1 MRVKYI
7 RCTGKRHRHLSAHQH
22 AYTNVQTHPCA
33 KRPPPMQACTLH
45 PREHAFPCTYAHGV
59 HAHAQS
65 MRLLPPACGTHSPGS
80 GHPPGHTSIA
90 RYISKRVCTQ
100 TRWHRRAR
108 TRVFT
113 PRARARARTQPPVR
127 TASRKALASLPP
139 PPQRPGVGGG
149 GEQRAGRGS
158 QGPTP
163 TRAVTAAS
171 FPFNPSQPRPL
182 LWQAHQSNEGYV
194 GVRRGGESGRP
205 GTHLALHRCGGDP
218 SGSDFLAAVVTGS
231 PALMWG
237 CATGAEA
244 AAAAAQAPAVRGDV
258 LQRVRRGL
266 TCRYSRDA
274 ILGRS
279 GAWRSSPLTHAEPGG
294 AGLPRGLTHEWG
306 GINVLIQ

>member
-1 MRVKYI
+1 
-7 RCTGKRHRHLSAHQH
+7 
-22 AYTNVQTHPCA
+22 
-33 KRPPPMQACTLH
+33 
-45 PREHAFPCTYAHGV
+45 
-59 HAHAQS
+59 

-80 GHPPGHTSIA
+80 GHPQGHTSIP

-113 PRARARARTQPPVR
+113 PHACARTEPPAR
-127 TASRKALASLPP
+127 TASRKALASPPP
-139 PPQRPGVGGG
+139 PPQRPEVGGG
-149 GEQRAGRGS
+149 GEERAGRGS
-158 QGPTP
+158 RGPTP

-171 FPFNPSQPRPL
+171 FPPLNPSQPRPL

-194 GVRRGGESGRP
+194 GVGRGGEPGRS

-218 SGSDFLAAVVTGS
+218 SGGDFLVAVVTGP

-237 CATGAEA
+237 CATGAA
-244 AAAAAQAPAVRGDV
+244 AAAETAQAPAVRGDV

-266 TCRYSRDA
+266 TCRYGRDA

-279 GAWRSSPLTHAEPGG
+279 RAWRSSPLTHAEPGG
-294 AGLPRGLTHEWG
+294 AGLPPRLTREWG
-306 GINVLIQ
+306 GNQCAHPVARGGGAYLLRLRPVSGRRD